1 MHYLTLITAEIP
13 EITEDEQT
21 NEAVK
26 AQIDKL
32 ENEKESFPEKSSGIL
47 NLLIAACNSIRDEF
61 SRAVASAATD
71 ILEPYHCDTENPDY
85 LEFWDKTPEL
95 EAAYEQS
102 IDCFLL
108 PQGKIVTSR
117 HPAIYGRFTIRNGNV
132 YETHAGP
139 LHHEKE
145 PKQPNESKP
154 FRIIRLRSSIWIFP
168 IMQRNTGESPIILNR
183 KLMDFTIIQMLF

>member
-47 NLLIAACNSIRDEF
+47 NLLIAACSSIRDEF

-85 LEFWDKTPEL
+85 PIKKLYPDFADYAEEYWGVSYHPEQEAYGFYYNPNAFLTGTPS
-95 EAAYEQS
+95 A
-102 IDCFLL
+102 D
-108 PQGKIVTSR
+108 
-117 HPAIYGRFTIRNGNV
+117 
-132 YETHAGP
+132 AGQTFS
-139 LHHEKE
+139 L
-145 PKQPNESKP
+145 
-154 FRIIRLRSSIWIFP
+154 
-168 IMQRNTGESPIILNR
+168 
-183 KLMDFTIIQMLF
+183 

>member
-95 EAAYEQS
+95 EASLRRYNESLRYYTSSALKEADELTKAANLQLQQSETGIAEYIQS
-102 IDCFLL
+102 I
-108 PQGKIVTSR
+108 TTAR
-117 HPAIYGRFTIRNGNV
+117 EIRRGYIETV
-132 YETHAGP
+132 YQYNIAALEY
-139 LHHEKE
+139 E
-145 PKQPNESKP
+145 
-154 FRIIRLRSSIWIFP
+154 
-168 IMQRNTGESPIILNR
+168 
-183 KLMDFTIIQMLF
+183 LFK

>member
-139 LHHEKE
+139 LHHEKRT
-145 PKQPNESKP
+145 KAAK
-154 FRIIRLRSSIWIFP
+154 RIKALPYYPIKKLYLDFSRLCRGILGSLLSS
-168 IMQRNTGESPIILNR
+168 
-183 KLMDFTIIQMLF
+183 

>member
-1 MHYLTLITAEIP
+1 MNHALSDTDYCRNP

-102 IDCFLL
+102 IDCFASAGQNRYFQASCHIRTLY
-108 PQGKIVTSR
+108 
-117 HPAIYGRFTIRNGNV
+117 HP
-132 YETHAGP
+132 
-139 LHHEKE
+139 
-145 PKQPNESKP
+145 
-154 FRIIRLRSSIWIFP
+154 
-168 IMQRNTGESPIILNR
+168 
-183 KLMDFTIIQMLF
+183 

>member
-32 ENEKESFPEKSSGIL
+32 ENEKESFPENHLVSLTFSLQPATASGMNFPEQLLLLQLTYWSRITVTRKIRIIWSSGIRHP
-47 NLLIAACNSIRDEF
+47 NWKLLMNKALTVSCFR
-61 SRAVASAATD
+61 RAKS
-71 ILEPYHCDTENPDY
+71 
-85 LEFWDKTPEL
+85 
-95 EAAYEQS
+95 
-102 IDCFLL
+102 LL
-108 PQGKIVTSR
+108 PGILPYTDALPSVMGTYMKPMQVHYTTK
-117 HPAIYGRFTIRNGNV
+117 
-132 YETHAGP
+132 
-139 LHHEKE
+139 KE